1 MRVLLIALLGI
12 VTGCGLPF
20 DGMCINE
27 RRILYLEGS
36 LESVDPSG
44 TATGTVS
51 ITIHEVRN
59 HRTKQ
64 ERYLEHFS
72 WSVRASGM
80 NPATVSAVHVHER
93 DTDILLFE
101 LPLENATAL
110 PEVITQ
116 RTSWQPPIGP
126 MPWSEVYDL
135 LGSGRGY
142 LDVHIGGADTA
153 AMRST
158 LAARNANWAQFI
170 HSSCS

>member
-1 MRVLLIALLGI
+1 MRLLTIVLLGLVA
-12 VTGCGLPF
+12 GCRLPF

-36 LESVDPSG
+36 LESIGPTG

-72 WSVRASGM
+72 WSVRASGID
-80 NPATVSAVHVHER
+80 PSAVSAVHVHER
-93 DTDILLFE
+93 DTNVVLFQ
-101 LPLENATAL
+101 LPLGSQNPL
-110 PEVITQ
+110 PGVITE
-116 RTSWQPPIGP
+116 RTSWHPPDGAI
-126 MPWSEVYDL
+126 PWSEVYEL
-135 LGSGRGY
+135 LGAGRSY
-142 LDVHIGGADTA
+142 LDVHLGGSDNPT
-153 AMRST
+153 MRAN
-158 LAARNANWAQFI
+158 LAARNANWGQFV

>member
-1 MRVLLIALLGI
+1 MRVLTIVLLGM
-12 VTGCGLPF
+12 VAGCGLLF

-27 RRILYLEGS
+27 RRILYLDGS
-36 LESVDPSG
+36 LESIDATG

-80 NPATVSAVHVHER
+80 DPSAVSAVHVHER
-93 DTDILLFE
+93 DTNLLLFQM
-101 LPLENATAL
+101 PLENANAL

-116 RTSWQPPIGP
+116 RTSWDPPN
-126 MPWSEVYDL
+126 
-135 LGSGRGY
+135 
-142 LDVHIGGADTA
+142 A
-153 AMRST
+153 A
-158 LAARNANWAQFI
+158 
-170 HSSCS
+170 